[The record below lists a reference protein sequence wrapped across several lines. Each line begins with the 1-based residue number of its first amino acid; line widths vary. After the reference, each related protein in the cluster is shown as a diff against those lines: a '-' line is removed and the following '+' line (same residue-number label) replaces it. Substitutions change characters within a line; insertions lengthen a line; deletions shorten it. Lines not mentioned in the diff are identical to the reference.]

1 MIEEVIVSTLIL
13 GGLYALLS
21 MGFALI
27 RGVARIMNFA
37 HGALYMLTAY
47 FIISFSGYFIAP
59 LGPIGLEVA
68 IVASAI
74 AIVIVTLLLYRLFI
88 GPMREKE
95 AEASLVTLALALI
108 FQEAVKLVWGPEFKS
123 VPYLVSGYTT
133 IIGVRVVNQKLLA
146 LVAASVVFMILWLFV
161 TKTKQGKG
169 VRAVAQNMEV
179 ARLIGVNVRRV
190 FMITMAIS
198 ALLAGLAA
206 VFFAPLNV
214 IAPTEWTILFQAFPV
229 LVLGGLGNLKGAFV
243 ASFVI
248 ALIEKVVEF
257 YIAGGYAMEI
267 VTFFIMAAIL
277 FVRPAGLFGKKTEGV
292 TGF

>member
-21 MGFALI
+21 LGFALI

-47 FIISFSGYFIAP
+47 FIISFAP
-59 LGPIGLEVA
+59 LGLEA
-68 IVASAI
+68 SIVVSLI
-74 AIVIVTLLLYRLFI
+74 AIIAVAFILYRLFI

-95 AEASLVTLALALI
+95 SEAALVTLALALI
-108 FQEAVKLVWGPEFKS
+108 FQETVKLVWGPEFKS
-123 VPYLVSGYTT
+123 VPYLVSGYVT
-133 IIGVRVVNQKLLA
+133 ILGVRVVNQKLLA
-146 LVAASVVFMILWLFV
+146 LVAASVVFLVLWFFV
-161 TKTKQGKG
+161 TRTKQGKG
-169 VRAVAQNMEV
+169 IRAVAQNMEV
-179 ARLIGVNVRRV
+179 ARLIGVNVRKV
-190 FMITMAIS
+190 FMITMGLS
-198 ALLAGLAA
+198 AVLAGLAA

-214 IAPTEWTILFQAFPV
+214 VAPTEWTILFQAFPV

-248 ALIEKVVEF
+248 AFIEKVVEF

-277 FVRPAGLFGKKTEGV
+277 FVKPTGIFGKKTEGGS
-292 TGF
+292 GFF